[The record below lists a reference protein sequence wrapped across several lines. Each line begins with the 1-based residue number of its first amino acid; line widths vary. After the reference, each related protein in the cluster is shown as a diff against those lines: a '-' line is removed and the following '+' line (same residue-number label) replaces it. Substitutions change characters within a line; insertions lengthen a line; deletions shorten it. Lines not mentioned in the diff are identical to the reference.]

1 LGRKI
6 WLTEEILCRRVFDVE
21 LPYMQNLNRQIRDT
35 HGFLIRDHNIVFSG
49 IYPECIANEPNKG
62 EEQEHE

>member
-1 LGRKI
+1 
-6 WLTEEILCRRVFDVE
+6 
-21 LPYMQNLNRQIRDT
+21 MQNLNRQIRDT